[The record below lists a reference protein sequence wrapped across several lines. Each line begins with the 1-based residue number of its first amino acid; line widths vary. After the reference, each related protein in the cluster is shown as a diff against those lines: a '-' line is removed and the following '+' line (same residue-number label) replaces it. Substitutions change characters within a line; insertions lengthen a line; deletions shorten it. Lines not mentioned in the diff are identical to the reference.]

1 MAFWV
6 MVNER
11 SGWLQRLL
19 GQQPQLPAVPA
30 GRRIYAIGDVH
41 GRRDLL
47 EQLIASVRAHAAG
60 AAPAQNVLVLLGDY
74 IDRGPDSKG
83 VIDVLLG
90 LDLPGWEKVF
100 LRGNHDQALLDFL
113 RDPGFYRAWRSYG
126 APETLLSYGVK
137 PPLFDDDAEFV
148 KASDALTEKL
158 PAAHLDF
165 LRGLANTHEEGDYFF
180 VHAGVRPGIP
190 LDRQMQEDL
199 LWIREDFLNSTR
211 SFGKLVV
218 HGHTPTERPVRRANR
233 LGLDTGAHA
242 TGCLTAAVLEGE
254 SCVFL
259 STSPALAARDTD
271 AALH

>member
-1 MAFWV
+1 

-19 GQQPQLPAVPA
+19 GQQSTPPAVPA
-30 GRRIYAIGDVH
+30 GRRIYAVGDVH

-47 EQLIASVRAHAAG
+47 EQLLCRVQSHAAS
-60 AAPAQNVLVLLGDY
+60 AAPAQNMLVLLGDY

-83 VIDVLLG
+83 VIDMLLG
-90 LDLPGWEKVF
+90 LNLPGWDKVF

-113 RDPGFYRAWRSYG
+113 NDPGFYRAWRSYG

-137 PPLFDDDAEFV
+137 PPLFDSEAEFI
-148 KASDALTEKL
+148 KARDALAEKL
-158 PAAHLDF
+158 PRAHRDF
-165 LRGLANTHEEGDYFF
+165 LHGLANSHEAGDYFF
-180 VHAGVRPGIP
+180 VHAGVRPGIA
-190 LDRQMQEDL
+190 LDRQMIEDL
-199 LWIREDFLNSTR
+199 LWIRDDFLNSSR
-211 SFGKLVV
+211 SFGKFVV
-218 HGHTPTERPVRRANR
+218 HGHTPTERPIRRSNR

-254 SCVFL
+254 TCAFL
-259 STSPALAARDTD
+259 STAPVAVSSGTV